1 MFGSKKNDK
10 NKSDSGKSSKSSSRR
25 NPPTIIAAD
34 VNILGSIVSSGAL
47 DIGGIVD
54 GNVKCK
60 DLIIREGGRIHGD
73 VTAEKLQAHG
83 AIDGTVRAKEVS
95 LHETAVVKGS
105 IIHETLGIEDGASI
119 DGQLK
124 KQASVDLDATLSAE
138 DDPTQLLKRFKI
150 ID

>member
-10 NKSDSGKSSKSSSRR
+10 KKTDSGKNSNKRT
-25 NPPTIIAAD
+25 PPTIIAAD
-34 VNILGSIVSSGAL
+34 VNILGSIVSEGAL
-47 DIGGIVD
+47 DIAGIVD

-60 DLIIREGGRIHGD
+60 DLIIRQGGRIHGD
-73 VTAEKLQAHG
+73 VTAHKLQAHG
-83 AIDGTVRAKEVS
+83 AIDGMVRAKEVS

-105 IIHETLGIEDGASI
+105 IFHETLGIEDGASI

-124 KQASVDLDATLSAE
+124 KQAKIDLDSFISPE

>member
-1 MFGSKKNDK
+1 MFGNKNKKNEK
-10 NKSDSGKSSKSSSRR
+10 SKSDNGKNHNRR

-34 VNILGSIVSSGAL
+34 VNILGSIVSEGAL
-47 DIGGIVD
+47 DIDGIVD
-54 GNVKCK
+54 GNVRCK

-83 AIDGTVRAKEVS
+83 AIDGMVRAKEVS
-95 LHETAVVKGS
+95 LHETATVKGS

-124 KQASVDLDATLSAE
+124 KQANVDLDASLAAE
-138 DDPTQLLKRFKI
+138 DDPTKLLKRFKI
-150 ID
+150 IE